1 MRFFQFVQASVLLAA
16 ATALPLAA
24 VPITYTYAG
33 TGSGTLGTQ
42 SFVDVPF
49 TFTGIADTANIVPWV
64 NAGGGP
70 RNPHLSATITIA
82 GLGTFAVTTPSHTWV
97 AEGCCG
103 GLGQDLGIN
112 WVDLDTPSLHSI
124 GYGLAT
130 NLGPI
135 VDNSP
140 GAVHQ
145 FNGVQT
151 SGGVLTFGSISSVTF
166 TAVTA
171 ASDVPEP
178 GTWTGVALGCLLLF
192 MRRTQ
197 RRN

>member
-24 VPITYTYAG
+24 APITYTYAG

-42 SFVDVPF
+42 SFLDAAF
-49 TFTGIADTANIVPWV
+49 TFTAVADTANIVPWV
-64 NAGGGP
+64 NAGGSP

-82 GLGTFAVTTPSHTWV
+82 GLGTFAVTTPSHTWL
-97 AEGCCG
+97 AETCCG
-103 GLGQDLGIN
+103 GLGEDLAVN
-112 WVDLDTPSLHSI
+112 WVTLDTPSFHSI

-140 GAVHQ
+140 SDVDQ

-151 SGGVLTFGSISSVTF
+151 AGGVLSFTSISSITF
-166 TAVTA
+166 TAATN
-171 ASDVPEP
+171 DVPEP
-178 GTWTGVALGCLLLF
+178 GTWTATALGCLLLF
-192 MRRTQ
+192 VRFAQ